1 MENFFN
7 NKYPYSTYQE
17 LNLDWI
23 IEKINEFDNRLD
35 TFAATLKEEIE
46 ADTKEYIDNYL
57 ADLVQQFEDFKTYVN
72 NTLAQLDT
80 QFEAFKTYV
89 NNRVAITEAKVDAI
103 QKRMDNLLPLA
114 NEYTNQAIIANN
126 DYIIAQTTKSL
137 KTATVFN
144 YFTGKQVSIQDMF
157 NYLASLHAELGI
169 TVAELVALSKTVTD
183 IINYRASCTNIAM
196 NGKNIFI

>member
-7 NKYPYSTYQE
+7 HKYPYSTYQE

-23 IEKINEFDNRLD
+23 IEKINEFDKRLD
-35 TFAATLKEEIE
+35 TFAQTLKDEIE
-46 ADTKEYIDNYL
+46 ADTKIYIDNYL
-57 ADLVQQFEDFKTYVN
+57 ADLVKQFEDFKNYVN
-72 NTLAQLDT
+72 DRIAELDDS
-80 QFEAFKTYV
+80 FDEFKTYI
-89 NNRVAITEAKVDAI
+89 NNRVSITEAKVDTI

-144 YFTGKQVSIQDMF
+144 YFTGTQVSIQDMF
-157 NYLASLHAELGI
+157 NFLASLHAEQGI
-169 TVAELVALSKTVTD
+169 TVNELVALTKTVTD
-183 IINYRASCTNIAM
+183 MINYRATLTNIAM